1 MEKQSMK
8 SKKEIE
14 DWVFN
19 AARGSCPLIPAG
31 KYVQREEP
39 DFLITSESGRVGLEL
54 TELLRPAKDGERR
67 PVAEESRHNKV
78 VQRAEQLYR
87 SMPNAKP
94 IKVSVGFNYGI
105 EYDEKA
111 MAQSLARFV
120 LAHSHLGS
128 RAATFCDNL
137 PVLFFFIRLDSHEPG
152 RAWWGGESGGYTLPD
167 VYKEL
172 ALTITAKNNKLPA
185 YRTNLPGIPI
195 WLLIYTGVAVS
206 RSMSIP
212 HGLEEW
218 RQPFGFDR
226 VIFFACIERNCSEI
240 LPA

>member
-1 MEKQSMK
+1 MK
-8 SKKEIE
+8 TKKEIE
-14 DWVFN
+14 TWVLN
-19 AARGSCPLIPAG
+19 AAREACPLIPVG
-31 KYVQREEP
+31 QDIQREEP
-39 DFLITSESGRVGLEL
+39 DFLITTENGSIGLEL
-54 TELLRPAKDGERR
+54 TELLRQAKNGERR

-78 VQRAEQLYR
+78 VQKAEQLYR

-105 EYDEKA
+105 EYDEKE
-111 MAQSLARFV
+111 MAHSLARFV
-120 LAHSHLGS
+120 SAHSHLSNPG
-128 RAATFCDNL
+128 AIFYDNL
-137 PVLFFFIRLDSHEPG
+137 PAIFFFIRLDAHAPG
-152 RAWWGGESGGYTLPD
+152 RAWWGGELGSYTVND
-167 VYKEL
+167 IYEEL
-172 ALTITAKNNKLPA
+172 ALRIAEKNQKLPA

-195 WLLIYTGVAVS
+195 WLLIYSGVAVS

-226 VIFFACIERNCSEI
+226 VIFFACLERNFSEI